1 MEKIKLDAI
10 TNTIKNIIITEV
22 GASQHTVSPDL
33 IQQSIDKVIEL
44 FGYSIDVDDLEHIR
58 FRLETTFNVNLS
70 SDSIILSNPNVQRW
84 LQKNKNEIHWNYWE
98 AYKQHLIDEDRS
110 VSVIDENE
118 KVIDSILDLS
128 GDPRIDGAWSRKGLV
143 MGNVQS
149 GKTQNYIGLINK
161 SIDAGYKVIIL
172 LGGHMNALR
181 NQTQERVDY
190 GVIGR
195 ESSHI
200 ITNSGVQEYVGV
212 GKIRDPSFKVATVTS
227 TKNDFNA
234 QIANGLGID
243 FKDLASP
250 IILTIKKNTKILDN
264 LNRWIRERHMLDVEK
279 NIKLDM
285 PMMLIDDEADYASIN
300 SQHHRNKI
308 TKTNQSIR
316 ELLSYFHKNT
326 YVAYTATPFANIFI
340 DPDTQDEMFGDDLFP
355 EDFMIKVPVP
365 DVYMGQDYYFGD
377 DRDEEEIG
385 PVIQISDNEDL
396 LPMAGQKKDMP
407 VGNMPESLKE
417 AVEAFILS
425 CAVRDSRGDT
435 KKHKTMMV
443 NITHLNLL
451 QAQIAQKIED
461 YLSDLRNAINNIG
474 LGVDE
479 ALKNKKIAK
488 LNQTFINTFS
498 IKESFTDI
506 AKFLKNAVDAI
517 EIISVHTGS
526 GDLDYSSYRDN
537 GRSVIVV
544 GGHKLARG
552 LTLEG
557 LSVSYFARNAKAYDT
572 LMQMCRWFGYR
583 PKYGDLCKVY
593 LPFESDEWYSFITEV
608 INDLYRELDR
618 MSLQNKTPRD
628 FGLKVREHPG
638 SLMPTAKTKIG
649 FAESYQI
656 KFDLWGSRQRR
667 FRFKESLDT
676 NNLNL
681 KYAEEFING
690 LKQDPIINA
699 KGIVYDDVPYE
710 EVIKLIENLDILED
724 DLGNTALINHINL
737 CRDNN
742 LPKFKIAIY
751 TIANQGAKN
760 WMKDP
765 RFLDIRVPKSYSIGG
780 HNISLPIRSVELR
793 NACYSS
799 PRSELGGK
807 TDESVF
813 LDDKEINLISEI
825 ESDPINKDFITSP
838 HRQFPALILYFF
850 ALTEIKPF
858 GKLSTPHEIT
868 EINVP
873 FGNLPVVGY
882 SISFPDINNLKEID
896 KEEVKSKTE
905 NLAYLVNK
913 KGTQLE
919 MDFEIEDEE

>member
-1 MEKIKLDAI
+1 MEKIKLDKI
-10 TNTIKNIIITEV
+10 VNIVRNIIESKV
-22 GASQHTVSPDL
+22 GADQHTVTGEL
-33 IQQSIDKVIEL
+33 IQLSIEKAIEI
-44 FGYSIDVDDLEHIR
+44 FEYSLAEEDIEYVR
-58 FRLETTFNVNLS
+58 YRLESSFSVNLS
-70 SDSIILSNPNVQRW
+70 SRSVILSNPNVQRW
-84 LQKNKNEIHWNYWE
+84 FKKSKNEIQWNYWE
-98 AYKQHLIDEDRS
+98 AYKQHLKDEDRS
-110 VSVIDENE
+110 ISVIDENE
-118 KVIDSILDLS
+118 KVIDNILDLS

-181 NQTQERVDY
+181 NQTQERVDQ

-200 ITNSGVQEYVGV
+200 VTNSGVQEYVGV
-212 GKIRDPSFKVATVTS
+212 GKIRDPKDKVATVTS
-227 TKNDFNA
+227 TRNDFNA
-234 QIANGLGID
+234 EIANGLKID
-243 FKDLASP
+243 FTDLASP
-250 IILTIKKNTKILDN
+250 IILTIKKNTKILEN
-264 LNRWIRERHMLDVEK
+264 LNRWIRDRHMLDVEK

-340 DPDTQDEMFGDDLFP
+340 DPDTQDDMFGDDLFP

-385 PVIQISDNEDL
+385 PVIQINDNEDL

-407 VGNMPESLKE
+407 VGTMPESLKE

-425 CAVRDSRGDT
+425 CAIRDYRGDI

-451 QAQIAQKIED
+451 QAQIAVLIED
-461 YLSDLRNAINNIG
+461 YLIGLRNAINNIG

-479 ALKNKKIAK
+479 AKKNKKIAK
-488 LNQTFINTFS
+488 LIQTFTNTFS
-498 IKESFTDI
+498 VAESFDDITDY
-506 AKFLKNAVDAI
+506 LKNAVDAI
-517 EIISVHTGS
+517 EIISVHSGS

-618 MSLQNKTPRD
+618 MSLQNRTPRD

-667 FRFKESLDT
+667 FRFKDSVDT

-681 KYAEEFING
+681 KYAEDFIGG
-690 LKQDPIINA
+690 LKQDPIINK
-699 KGIVYDDVPYE
+699 KGIVYDGVPYE
-710 EVIKLIENLDILED
+710 DIIKLIENLDILED

-737 CRDNN
+737 CKDNN
-742 LPKFKIAIY
+742 LPNFKIAIY
-751 TIANQGAKN
+751 TITNQGAKK
-760 WMKDP
+760 WMKDS
-765 RFLDIRVPKSYSIGG
+765 RFEEIRVPKSYSIGG
-780 HNISLPIRSVELR
+780 HNITLPIRSVELR
-793 NACYSS
+793 NGCYST

-813 LDDKEINLISEI
+813 LNDEEINLISEK
-825 ESDPINKDFITSP
+825 EPDPINKDFITSP
-838 HRQFPALILYFF
+838 NRQFPALILYFF

-873 FGNLPVVGY
+873 FGNQPVIGY
-882 SISFPDINNLKEID
+882 SISFPELNNLQEINT
-896 KEEVKSKTE
+896 EEVKSKTE

-919 MDFEIEDEE
+919 MDFEIEDED

>member
-1 MEKIKLDAI
+1 MEKIKLDAV
-10 TNTIKNIIITEV
+10 TNQIKNYIITQV
-22 GASQHTVSPDL
+22 GEEQSTVSADL
-33 IQQSIDKVIEL
+33 IQQSIEKVIEL
-44 FGYSIDVDDLEHIR
+44 FEYPLDKEDIEHMR
-58 FRLETTFNVNLS
+58 FRLETTFSVNLS
-70 SDSIILSNPNVQRW
+70 STSVILRNPNVQRW
-84 LQKNKNEIHWNYWE
+84 FKKNKSEISWDYWE
-98 AYKQHLIDEDRS
+98 AYKQYLIDEDRS
-110 VSVIDENE
+110 LSVIDENE
-118 KVIDSILDLS
+118 KVIDNILDLS
-128 GDPRIDGAWSRKGLV
+128 GDPRLDGSWSRKGLV

-161 SIDAGYKVIIL
+161 AIDAGYKIIIL

-181 NQTQERVDY
+181 NQTQERVDH

-200 ITNSGVQEYVGV
+200 VTNTGMQEFVGV
-212 GKIRDPSFKVATVTS
+212 GSIRDKNRKVATVTS

-234 QIANGLGID
+234 SIATGLGID

-250 IILTIKKNTKILDN
+250 IVLTIKKNTRILDN
-264 LNRWIRERHMLDVEK
+264 LNRWIRDRHMLDVEK
-279 NIKLDM
+279 GVKLDM

-300 SQHHRNKI
+300 SQHHKNKI
-308 TKTNQSIR
+308 TTTNKSIR

-340 DPDTQDEMFGDDLFP
+340 DPDTNDQMFGDDLFP

-365 DVYMGQDYYFGD
+365 DVYMGQDYYFGS

-385 PVIQISDNEDL
+385 PIIQINDNEL
-396 LPMAGQKKDMP
+396 MLPMAGQKKDSL
-407 VGNMPESLKE
+407 VGPMPESLKE
-417 AVEAFILS
+417 AIEAFVLS
-425 CAVRDSRGDT
+425 CAVRDLRGDT

-451 QAQIAQKIED
+451 QSQIAIHIED
-461 YLSDLRNAINNIG
+461 YLSELKSAMNNLG
-474 LGVDE
+474 LGLDE
-479 ALKNKKIAK
+479 ALKNKKILK
-488 LNQTFINTFS
+488 LYQTYQNTFA
-498 IKESFTDI
+498 IEESFADI
-506 AKFLKNAVDAI
+506 SEYLKNAVDVI
-517 EIISVHTGS
+517 EILSVHSGS

-649 FAESYQI
+649 FAESYQV

-667 FRFKESLDT
+667 FRFKESTDI

-681 KYAEEFING
+681 KYINQFISDLNTNPEIKNNG
-690 LKQDPIINA
+690 ILFNDVSYEAVIN
-699 KGIVYDDVPYE
+699 
-710 EVIKLIENLDILED
+710 LIENLDILED
-724 DLGNTALINHINL
+724 DLGNQALINHINL
-737 CRDNN
+737 CKNNN
-742 LPKFKIAIY
+742 LPTFKVGIHNIS
-751 TIANQGAKN
+751 NQGKKK
-760 WMKDP
+760 WMKDD
-765 RFLDIRVPKSYSIGG
+765 RFSHIHVPKSYSLPGG
-780 HNISLPIRSVELR
+780 HTITLPIRSVELR
-793 NACYSS
+793 NGCYSS
-799 PRSELGGK
+799 PRSELGGR
-807 TDESVF
+807 TDEKIFLSEEATSNIDKSV
-813 LDDKEINLISEI
+813 
-825 ESDPINKDFITSP
+825 PVNKDFIESQERQSP
-838 HRQFPALILYFF
+838 GLLIYFF
-850 ALTEIKPF
+850 ALTDIEPFNKLSNVDEINEIK
-858 GKLSTPHEIT
+858 L
-868 EINVP
+868 P
-873 FGNLPVVGY
+873 FGNLPAVGY
-882 SISFPDINNLKEID
+882 SISFPELENIENID
-896 KEEVKSKTE
+896 KSKVKQKTE
-905 NLAYLVNK
+905 NLSWLVNK

-919 MDFEIEDEE
+919 LNFEDEDDE